1 MYLSYEESFLSIL
14 FLVPT
19 MVSRLGFL
27 PAPSE
32 VAFAFVRRSMLLV
45 ASRDTASYAID
56 GLSSWQGQSALFRG
70 ICLSVQI
77 RQKKTYLPKP

>member
-27 PAPSE
+27 PAP
-32 VAFAFVRRSMLLV
+32 L
-45 ASRDTASYAID
+45 
-56 GLSSWQGQSALFRG
+56 
-70 ICLSVQI
+70 
-77 RQKKTYLPKP
+77 